1 MDFDKVNDPELF
13 IKIIN
18 DRQNKKLN
26 SYDMSLNGSLT
37 DNIIP
42 FTPTKKNKPNGYGK
56 ILTTTLLIIA
66 IGITAKGL
74 SDSKKNFEIKQEIS
88 SELAMVVKDNTFYGD
103 YNPTKGEFTW
113 WYDTKRIAEDILNG
127 DKYDINLRI
136 YGCYK
141 NLNEY
146 KKLDF
151 MNEIFRNFQKL
162 ITENPNMYSDEVV
175 ASCNYSSFDKY
186 LDSLGLSLEEYV
198 KEMEKELK
206 NIVKEHDDTN
216 TLGGVPNGRS

>member
-1 MDFDKVNDPELF
+1 MGFNNVNDPDVF
-13 IKIIN
+13 VKIIN
-18 DRQNKKLN
+18 DRQNKRLN
-26 SYDMSLNGSLT
+26 SYDDILKESMS

-42 FTPTKKNKPNGYGK
+42 FTPVKKNKPAGYGK
-56 ILTTTLLIIA
+56 ILTTTLLLIA

-74 SDSKKNFEIKQEIS
+74 SDSKKNFELKQEIT

-103 YNPTKGEFTW
+103 YNPDKGEFTW
-113 WYDTKRIAEDILNG
+113 WYDTKRIAQDILNG
-127 DKYDINLRI
+127 DKYDIDFRI

-162 ITENPNMYSDEVV
+162 IAENPNMYSSEVI
-175 ASCNYSSFDKY
+175 ASCNFPSFDKY

-198 KEMEKELK
+198 NEMEKNFK
-206 NIVKEHDDTN
+206 TIVKEYDDTK
-216 TLGGVPNGRS
+216 TLGGDSNGRS